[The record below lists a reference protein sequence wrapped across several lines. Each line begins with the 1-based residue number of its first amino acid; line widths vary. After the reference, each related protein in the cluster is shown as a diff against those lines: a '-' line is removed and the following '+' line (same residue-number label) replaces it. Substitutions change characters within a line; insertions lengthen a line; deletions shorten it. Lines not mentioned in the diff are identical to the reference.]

1 MTTVEWDAVTD
12 QYGPHQGLAIYDPLD
27 TSRSWDDIELVQV
40 QTRYRDLS
48 EEVDASA
55 LAPNY
60 QRTEARFV
68 EGQVHHDAIE
78 NVVAAG
84 QNGDPGIS
92 VDALEVGHVLALIA
106 AGGDWLRV
114 YDATA
119 VFLDGFVRSTLV
131 GECCHVF
138 FQLVISRIFM
148 SSVSVVEV
156 VPWLLGAHVP
166 VHEGR
171 EDRGDDLGVR
181 REAVIR
187 RVAL

>member
-1 MTTVEWDAVTD
+1 VHLVSLVAQHCSDSS
-12 QYGPHQGLAIYDPLD
+12 QLATLAN
-27 TSRSWDDIELVQV
+27 SFAFLV
-40 QTRYRDLS
+40 DK
-48 EEVDASA
+48 
-55 LAPNY
+55 
-60 QRTEARFV
+60 
-68 EGQVHHDAIE
+68 GQIHHDAIE

-84 QNGDPGIS
+84 QNGNSGIS
-92 VDALEVGHVLALIA
+92 VDALEVRHVLALIA

-119 VFLDGFVRSTLV
+119 VFVGSFVRGALAD
-131 GECCHVF
+131 ERCHVF

-148 SSVSVVEV
+148 GSVSVVEV
-156 VPWLLGAHVP
+156 VPWLLGAHIP

-181 REAVIR
+181 WEAVLR